1 MNAGQIRLY
10 RFEVAEWVKACR
22 KLNRP
27 CDDEARR
34 ALHKSV
40 GAPDSSKDFTQDD
53 LTKVIGKLRSFSQP
67 GNFAAQMHVL
77 EDAGQRLD
85 DLKNRCTDA
94 ANAILRPKIKDM
106 GHLHSAA
113 GKYIDSTAYNLF
125 KTHGELTERQWQ
137 KLCGVLEASARRV
150 EARHK
155 DAARASAPHDPKP
168 AFPVDGTPDED
179 GPF

>member
-22 KLNRP
+22 KLGRP
-27 CDDEARR
+27 CDDDARR

-40 GAPDSSKDFTQDD
+40 GAPDSSKDFSQDN
-53 LTKVIGKLRSFSQP
+53 LTRVIAKMRSFSQP
-67 GNFAAQMHVL
+67 GNFNAQMHAE
-77 EDAGQRLD
+77 EDAGQRMD
-85 DLKNRCTDA
+85 DLKNRCADA
-94 ANAILRPKIKDM
+94 AQAILRPKIKDM

-113 GKYIDSTAYNLF
+113 GRYIESTAYNLF

-150 EARHK
+150 EARQRV
-155 DAARASAPHDPKP
+155 AAPHDPQP
-168 AFPVDGTPDED
+168 AFPVDATSED
-179 GPF
+179 APF